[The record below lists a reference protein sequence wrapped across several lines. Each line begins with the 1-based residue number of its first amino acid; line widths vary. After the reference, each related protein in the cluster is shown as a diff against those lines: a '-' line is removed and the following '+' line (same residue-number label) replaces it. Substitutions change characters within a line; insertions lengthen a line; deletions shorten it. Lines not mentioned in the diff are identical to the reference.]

1 MAQLYWYRDGNSNL
15 NFKGDYGQI
24 IKGVFNATLPVSGLP
39 LSPSRTWFERGN
51 VDDGGAVLAG
61 TGAAYLYGTRRMLL
75 TAAQTGNNS
84 FMGGCDRLS
93 VAASQAA
100 VTGVMSA
107 HWGML
112 ELKSGGITPTN
123 VAGCGAV
130 RADLNC
136 QSGSTVSSGSIV
148 SAFLAA
154 CEALSSTHSG
164 RYTVVHVP
172 NPQAGT
178 FDSFAE
184 FGSATGCTG
193 VNGSGSGGVTSSSTG
208 TLAMTGQI
216 KIYVNG
222 NAVYIPYGTV
232 S

>member
-1 MAQLYWYRDGNSNL
+1 MPQLYWYRDGVSDL
-15 NFKGDYGQI
+15 VYKGDYGQI
-24 IKGVFNATLPVSGLP
+24 IKGVFNATKPVSGLP

-51 VDDGGAVLAG
+51 VDDGGVVMAG
-61 TGAAYLYGTRRMLL
+61 TGAAYLYGTRRMLV
-75 TAAQTGNNS
+75 TATQTGNNS
-84 FMGGCDRLS
+84 YMGGCDRLS
-93 VAASQAA
+93 VAGDESS
-100 VTGVMSA
+100 VTGVCSA

-112 ELKSGGITPTN
+112 ELKSGGITPAN

-130 RADLNC
+130 RGDLNI

-154 CEALSSTHSG
+154 CEALSGTITG
-164 RYTVVHVP
+164 RTTVLHVP

-178 FDSFAE
+178 FSSFAE
-184 FGSATGCTG
+184 FGSTTGFTG
-193 VNGSGSGGVTSSSTG
+193 AYGSGSSGVTSSGTG
-208 TLAMTGQI
+208 TIAMVGQI

-222 NAVYIPYGTV
+222 TAYYIPYGTI